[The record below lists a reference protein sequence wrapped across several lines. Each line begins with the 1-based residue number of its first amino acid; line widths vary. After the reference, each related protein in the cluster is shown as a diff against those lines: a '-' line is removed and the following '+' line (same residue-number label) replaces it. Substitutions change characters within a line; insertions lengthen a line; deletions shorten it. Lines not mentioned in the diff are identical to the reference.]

1 MFSFSEKILG
11 SRIILDLLLV
21 VIYSVWLL
29 QQIAESPMGEID
41 FAVLMGMLALGSV
54 VVGVIVETTLG
65 VLNKKEP
72 TEDVRDAEIRLRGN
86 SMTLNY
92 LVTIGSAIIVT
103 SFVAPD
109 LFLLVHLVF
118 YGGVSASIFNS
129 ATRIYL
135 SRFGVLA

>member
-1 MFSFSEKILG
+1 MLSFTEKILG
-11 SRIILDLLLV
+11 SRIILDLLLL

-29 QQIAESPMGEID
+29 RQVAVSPLGEID
-41 FAVLMGMLALGSV
+41 FAVLMGLLALGSV
-54 VVGVIVETTLG
+54 VVGVIVEATIRA
-65 VLNKKEP
+65 LNKKEA
-72 TEDVRDAEIRLRGN
+72 TEDVRDGEIRLRGN

-92 LVTIGSAIIVT
+92 VVTVGSAIVVT

>member
-1 MFSFSEKILG
+1 MFSFTEKILG

-29 QQIAESPMGEID
+29 QQVAVSPLGEID
-41 FAVLMGMLALGSV
+41 FAVLMGLLALGSV

-86 SMTLNY
+86 SMTLIY
-92 LVTIGSAIIVT
+92 LVTVGSGIVIT

-129 ATRIYL
+129 ASRIYL